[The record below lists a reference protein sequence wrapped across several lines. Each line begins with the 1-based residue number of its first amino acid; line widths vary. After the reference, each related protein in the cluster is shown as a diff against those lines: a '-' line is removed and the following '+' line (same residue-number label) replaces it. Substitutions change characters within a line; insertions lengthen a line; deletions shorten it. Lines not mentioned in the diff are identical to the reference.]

1 MKEITETEQIAL
13 GKYRRSGWCIQFRC
27 IRTPFHWLLNGAGT
41 IACGTT
47 SRYNLDAIG
56 LCRSDQS
63 AIIQLVSLFFC
74 LSFGS
79 PSSTL
84 HHTSDFIIF
93 INRCSHF
100 HAIILPF
107 SVIYLLF
114 GHFSYVVR
122 FKFSFFIHS
131 FDLFCKTFPFDLP
144 PSTFS
149 AHTNTSMY
157 IFCVVF
163 RFSVK
168 ISITFQCDL
177 WPYWTRFEHEHR
189 IFNRYWRIDKSY
201 VCFVSHFPK
210 RRHSIHFR
218 KCFACSPVKILE
230 RISVSA
236 KTLSL

>member
-1 MKEITETEQIAL
+1 MATINARTHEIVARSNRQAKKNERNNRNRANRTWQVSAL
-13 GKYRRSGWCIQFRC
+13 WLMYTISMYSNAISLIVKWSWYDCMWNNISIQSRCNRSLSFGSKCHYSTRF
-27 IRTPFHWLLNGAGT
+27 
-41 IACGTT
+41 
-47 SRYNLDAIG
+47 
-56 LCRSDQS
+56 
-63 AIIQLVSLFFC
+63 SLFC
-74 LSFGS
+74 LSFDS
-79 PSSTL
+79 PCSTL

-177 WPYWTRFEHEHR
+177 
-189 IFNRYWRIDKSY
+189 
-201 VCFVSHFPK
+201 
-210 RRHSIHFR
+210 
-218 KCFACSPVKILE
+218 
-230 RISVSA
+230 
-236 KTLSL
+236 